1 MPYTYKKMHLD
12 RTAHNL
18 KYKYGQPFTPT
29 QITYHQTANNASALN
44 ERNYLNNRT
53 DKTYIGFHLV
63 VDDQEAIECLPLSI
77 QTWHAGDQYGDGNMK
92 SIGVEIAYSSSSDTT
107 LKDNAIENAATL
119 IANLMK
125 TYQISLTNVYS
136 HADRSGK
143 HCPHDILD
151 RYGEIKFR
159 SLIQSEYNRLTNS
172 TTSTPAIV
180 DEFNVGDTVI
190 LSESI
195 PGYISSGALIPS
207 TTIKSGTYVIY
218 QIVSGKRH
226 PINISNDGNTAGSW
240 GDVTKLYK
248 PDSGFVVGDSVYVS
262 TPTDGYVSS
271 ISSTSET
278 TVNPGHYVVYKVAN
292 GKKHPVNIS
301 NDGKTAGSWVDA
313 DGLTLQTKPA
323 PFTEGETVTVNKTIA
338 RYKTSIAT
346 KQAGVI
352 KAGTYYIYK
361 YIKDANHPLNI
372 TSKVGTPGSWVDTTH
387 ITK

>member
-1 MPYTYKKMHLD
+1 MSYTYKKMHLD

-18 KYKYGQPFTPT
+18 KYKYGQTFTPT
-29 QITYHQTANNASALN
+29 QITYHQTANNASALK

-63 VDDQEAIECLPLSI
+63 VDDQEVIECLPLSI
-77 QTWHAGDQYGDGNMK
+77 QTWHAGDKYGDGNMK

-107 LKDNAIENAATL
+107 LKDKAIENAATL

-136 HADRSGK
+136 HAERSGK

-159 SLIQSEYNRLTNS
+159 RLIQSEYNRLTSS

-180 DEFNVGDTVI
+180 DELNVGDTVI
-190 LSESI
+190 LSEST
-195 PGYISSGALIPS
+195 PGYISSGALISS
-207 TTIKSGTYVIY
+207 TMIKSGTYV
-218 QIVSGKRH
+218 
-226 PINISNDGNTAGSW
+226 
-240 GDVTKLYK
+240 
-248 PDSGFVVGDSVYVS
+248 
-262 TPTDGYVSS
+262 
-271 ISSTSET
+271 
-278 TVNPGHYVVYKVAN
+278 VYKVAH

-301 NDGKTAGSWVDA
+301 NDGNTVGSWIDA
-313 DGLTLQTKPA
+313 DVLTLQTKPA
-323 PFTEGETVTVNKTIA
+323 PFTEGEIITVSQTIA

-352 KAGTYYIYK
+352 KAGTYYVYK
-361 YIKDANHPLNI
+361 YIEDANHPLNI